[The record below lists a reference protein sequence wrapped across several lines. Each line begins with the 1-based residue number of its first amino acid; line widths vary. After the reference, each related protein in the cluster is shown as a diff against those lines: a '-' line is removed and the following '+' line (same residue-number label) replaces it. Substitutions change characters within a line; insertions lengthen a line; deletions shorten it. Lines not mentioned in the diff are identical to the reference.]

1 MSQFNRCRNAKDA
14 GHTKRI
20 SGNRA
25 TATVNR
31 CGRVNKIRGDAR
43 EIPLLASI
51 RLISGAVSSPG
62 HAIPIYTVVEKGR
75 ISRKKRNVEKEGI

>member
-1 MSQFNRCRNAKDA
+1 MSQFNRCRTVEDA
-14 GHTKRI
+14 GRTKRI

-25 TATVNR
+25 VNR
-31 CGRVNKIRGDAR
+31 CGGVNKIRGDAR
-43 EIPLLASI
+43 EIPPLASI

-75 ISRKKRNVEKEGI
+75 TPRKKWKE